1 MLDMACL
8 HLTRQTN
15 FAHVSY
21 LYVAR
26 DAIEAGRN
34 AALIY
39 TGLSWCSSSSAIAFH
54 ALYLRLPVES

>member
-8 HLTRQTN
+8 PLTRQTN

-34 AALIY
+34 VALID
-39 TGLSWCSSSSAIAFH
+39 TGLAWCSLSNAIAIH
-54 ALYLRLPVES
+54 TRCLRLPVKC